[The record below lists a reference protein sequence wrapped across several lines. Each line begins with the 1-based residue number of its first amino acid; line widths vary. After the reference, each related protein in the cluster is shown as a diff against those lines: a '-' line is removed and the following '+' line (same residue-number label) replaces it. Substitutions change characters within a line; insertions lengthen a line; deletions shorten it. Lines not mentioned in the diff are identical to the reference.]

1 LHRKARGCSQQPSVP
16 KEIEIKT
23 EQQHEEED
31 KSLSVQSSMEQLKL
45 IVLLPPK
52 LEAASLRACL
62 PVSLSVLVS
71 ML

>member
-1 LHRKARGCSQQPSVP
+1 M
-16 KEIEIKT
+16 EIKT

-45 IVLLPPK
+45 IVFLPPR

-62 PVSLSVLVS
+62 PVSLPVLVS